1 MVLAPEQIRPSS
13 KGPPMIDAASIA
25 TRYIAL
31 WNEADPG
38 RRKALMADLWA
49 EAGTYRDPLM
59 QGEGRDQ
66 IDALIAGVQGQFP
79 SFRFALV
86 GQPDG
91 YGDQVRFSWQ
101 LGPEGSDGP
110 IKGTDFATLENGRL
124 KSVVGFLDQVP
135 AAA

>member
-1 MVLAPEQIRPSS
+1 MVLTPELIRPSS

-59 QGEGRDQ
+59 QGEGHHQ
-66 IDALIAGVQGQFP
+66 IDALIASVQGQFP
-79 SFRFALV
+79 GFRFALV

>member
-1 MVLAPEQIRPSS
+1 MVLTPELIRSS
-13 KGPPMIDAASIA
+13 NKRRPMIDAASIA
-25 TRYIAL
+25 ARYIAL
-31 WNEADPG
+31 WNETDPD
-38 RRKALMADLWA
+38 RRKTLMADLWA
-49 EAGTYRDPLM
+49 EAGTYSDPLM
-59 QGEGRDQ
+59 HGDGHDQ
-66 IDALIAGVQGQFP
+66 IDALITGVHGQFP
-79 SFRFALV
+79 GFRFALV

>member
-1 MVLAPEQIRPSS
+1 MS
-13 KGPPMIDAASIA
+13 DATTIA
-25 TRYIAL
+25 HRYIAL
-31 WNEADPG
+31 WNETDQD
-38 RRKALMADLWA
+38 RRKALLVDLWS
-49 EAGTYRDPLM
+49 ETGTYRDPLM

-79 SFRFALV
+79 GFRFALV

-135 AAA
+135 AA

>member
-1 MVLAPEQIRPSS
+1 MVLTPELIRP
-13 KGPPMIDAASIA
+13 PNRRLPMTDALSIA

-31 WNEADPG
+31 WNETDPDHC
-38 RRKALMADLWA
+38 KILMADLWT

-59 QGEGRDQ
+59 QGEGHEQ
-66 IDALIAGVQGQFP
+66 IDALIAGVQGQFLD
-79 SFRFALV
+79 FRFTLV
-86 GQPDG
+86 GHPDG

-101 LGPEGSDGP
+101 LGPEGSEGP